1 MFSKIA
7 AGPPGINRGT
17 AGVGSPGTSQGKQ
30 VSIGPREQPMKG
42 AAVPQQV
49 DRHIQAVIFDLDN
62 TLTDFMKAKENS
74 ITAAVDAMI
83 DVGLPLSREEATEKI
98 FAIYK
103 DKGIEHQRVFNIFLE
118 QTVGRVDHRMLAAG
132 VVSYRRGRE
141 GSLVPYPHAKMV
153 LNRLL
158 KEGYKLAVVS
168 DAPGFEAWLRLTAL
182 GLQHTFDL
190 VLTFDET
197 GSHKP
202 DPAGFLMA
210 LERLGVEAENAVVI
224 GDWKE
229 RDILGGRN
237 AGLHTVYARYGDQ
250 YSKYADKIESEPTE
264 PDFVADDLLQLL
276 DVLDHLNGPDHPGKE
291 T

>member
-1 MFSKIA
+1 
-7 AGPPGINRGT
+7 
-17 AGVGSPGTSQGKQ
+17 
-30 VSIGPREQPMKG
+30 MKG
-42 AAVPQQV
+42 AAVPNF
-49 DRHIQAVIFDLDN
+49 DNRHIQAVIFDLDN
-62 TLTDFMKAKENS
+62 TLTDFMKYKEIS

-83 DVGLPLSREEATEKI
+83 DVGLPLSREVATEQI

-103 DKGIEHQRVFNIFLE
+103 KEGIEHQRVFNIFLE
-118 QTVGRVDHRMLAAG
+118 QTLGKVDHRMLAAA
-132 VVSYRRGRE
+132 VVAYRRGRE
-141 GSLVPYPHAKMV
+141 GSLVTYPHAKLV

-158 KEGYKLAVVS
+158 KESYKLAVVS

-182 GLQHTFDL
+182 GLQHTFDV
-190 VLTFDET
+190 VLTFDDT

-210 LERLGVEAENAVVI
+210 LDELGVEADRTVVI

-229 RDILGGRN
+229 RDILGGQN

-250 YSKYADKIESEPTE
+250 YSQYADKIEGETTE

-276 DVLDHLNGPDHPGKE
+276 EVLDFLNGSDHQGKDA
-291 T
+291 

>member
-1 MFSKIA
+1 M
-7 AGPPGINRGT
+7 PPQNTR
-17 AGVGSPGTSQGKQ
+17 
-30 VSIGPREQPMKG
+30 R
-42 AAVPQQV
+42 
-49 DRHIQAVIFDLDN
+49 IQAVIFDLDN

-83 DVGLPLSREEATEKI
+83 DVGLPLSRQEATEKI

-103 DKGIEHQRVFNIFLE
+103 DKGIEHQRVFNFFLE
-118 QTVGRVDHRMLAAG
+118 QTMGRVDNRVLAAA
-132 VVSYRRGRE
+132 VVAYRRGRE
-141 GSLVPYPHAKMV
+141 GSLVPYPHAKLV

-158 KEGYKLAVVS
+158 KAGYKLAVVS

-190 VLTFDET
+190 VLTFDDT

-202 DPAGFLMA
+202 DPTGFLMA
-210 LERLGVEAENAVVI
+210 LERLEVTADQAVII

-229 RDILGGRN
+229 RDILGGHN

-250 YSKYADKIESEPTE
+250 YSKYTDKVETGTAE
-264 PDFVADDLLQLL
+264 PDFVVDDLVELL
-276 DVLDHLNGPDHPGKE
+276 DALDKLNGSGADRKDS
-291 T
+291 

>member
-1 MFSKIA
+1 
-7 AGPPGINRGT
+7 
-17 AGVGSPGTSQGKQ
+17 
-30 VSIGPREQPMKG
+30 MKG
-42 AAVPQQV
+42 VAVQPRA

-83 DVGLPLSREEATEKI
+83 DVGLPLTREQAVEKI

-118 QTVGRVDHRMLAAG
+118 QTVGNVDLRMLAAG
-132 VVSYRRGRE
+132 VVAYRRGRE
-141 GSLVPYPHAKMV
+141 GSLVPYPHAKLV

-158 KEGYKLAVVS
+158 KEGYQLAVVS
-168 DAPGFEAWLRLTAL
+168 DAPGFEAWMRLTAL
-182 GLQHTFDL
+182 GLQHTFDV
-190 VLTFDET
+190 VLTHDET

-210 LERLGVEAENAVVI
+210 LDKLNVKPEQAVVI

-237 AGLHTVYARYGDQ
+237 AGLHTVYARYGDL
-250 YSKYADKIESEPTE
+250 YSKYADKIEGEPTE

-276 DVLDHLNGPDHPGKE
+276 DVLDYLNGPEHNEKE
-291 T
+291 S

>member
-1 MFSKIA
+1 MRKV
-7 AGPPGINRGT
+7 P
-17 AGVGSPGTSQGKQ
+17 
-30 VSIGPREQPMKG
+30 
-42 AAVPQQV
+42 AVPRQ
-49 DRHIQAVIFDLDN
+49 DIRHIQAVIFDLDN

-83 DVGLPLSREEATEKI
+83 DVGLPLSREEATERI

-103 DKGIEHQRVFNIFLE
+103 KEGIEHQRVFNIFLE
-118 QTVGRVDHRMLAAG
+118 QTVGKVDYRMLAAA
-132 VVSYRRGRE
+132 VVAYRRGRE
-141 GSLVPYPHAKMV
+141 GSLVAYPHAKLV

-168 DAPGFEAWLRLTAL
+168 DAPGYEAWLRLTAL
-182 GLQHTFDL
+182 GLQHTFDV
-190 VLTFDET
+190 VLTFDDT

-210 LERLGVEAENAVVI
+210 LEKLEVDAERTVVI

-250 YSKYADKIESEPTE
+250 YSKYADKVEGDPTE
-264 PDFVADDLLQLL
+264 PDFVVDDLLQLL
-276 DVLDHLNGPDHPGKE
+276 DVLDELNGPDHMGKE

>member
-1 MFSKIA
+1 
-7 AGPPGINRGT
+7 
-17 AGVGSPGTSQGKQ
+17 
-30 VSIGPREQPMKG
+30 MKG
-42 AAVPQQV
+42 AAVPSRT

-62 TLTDFMKAKENS
+62 TLTDFMKAKENA

-83 DVGLPLSREEATEKI
+83 DVGLPLSRDKAIEKI

-103 DKGIEHQRVFNIFLE
+103 EKGIEHQRVFNIFLE
-118 QTVGRVDHRMLAAG
+118 QTVGGVDYRMLAAG
-132 VVSYRRGRE
+132 VVAYRRGRE
-141 GSLVPYPHAKMV
+141 GSLVPYPHAKLV

-182 GLQHTFDL
+182 GLQHTFDV

-210 LERLGVEAENAVVI
+210 LDQLGVEPDQAVVI

-250 YSKYADKIESEPTE
+250 YSQYADKIEGEPTV

-276 DVLDHLNGPDHPGKE
+276 DVLDHLNGPEHDRE
-291 T
+291 ES